1 MFESTLVRKLID
13 LALEEDSALHDI
25 TGEITVREGHRS
37 LGRVVAR
44 QELVVCGLDIVKEI
58 AQAGGWDLQIRRQR
72 EDGVVVRAEEPLI
85 ELSGSTREILAAERT
100 ILNFLQRLSGV
111 ATYTRDFCGDVSGIT
126 ILDTRKTLPGWRS
139 LDKYAVRIGGG
150 SNHRASLS
158 DMILV
163 KNNHIDAHPGG
174 MRGALT
180 DAAAKRP
187 LSLPWEVEVRS
198 LEELT
203 IALEFSP
210 HIIMLDNFSD
220 ALLPDAVKLVRAAPG
235 RILVEVSGGVSK
247 ARLEAIKGAG
257 VDAVSVGALTT
268 QAPNVDISMR
278 VSNL

>member
-1 MFESTLVRKLID
+1 MFESPLVRKLID

-25 TGEITVREGHRS
+25 TAEITVREGHRS

-58 AQAGGWDLQIRRQR
+58 SQAGGWDLQIRGQR
-72 EDGVVVRAEEPLI
+72 EEGVVVRAEDTLV

-111 ATYTRDFCGDVSGIT
+111 ATCTRDFCGDVSGIT
-126 ILDTRKTLPGWRS
+126 ILDTRKTLPGWRL
-139 LDKYAVRIGGG
+139 LDKYAVRVGGG

-163 KNNHIDAHPGG
+163 KNNHIDAHPAGI
-174 MRGALT
+174 RGALT

-198 LEELT
+198 LEELK
-203 IALEFSP
+203 IAIEFAP
-210 HIIMLDNFSD
+210 TIIMLDNFSD
-220 ALLPDAVKLVRAAPG
+220 TLLPEAVKLVRAAPG

-247 ARLEAIKGAG
+247 TRLEVIKGAG